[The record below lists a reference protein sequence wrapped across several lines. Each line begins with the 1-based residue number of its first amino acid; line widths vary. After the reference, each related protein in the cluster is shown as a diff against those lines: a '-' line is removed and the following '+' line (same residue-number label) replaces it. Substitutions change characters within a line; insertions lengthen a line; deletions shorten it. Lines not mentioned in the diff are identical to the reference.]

1 MFKSIGTLT
10 QNVIN
15 DISVA
20 IERYSPAVIALI
32 ALIELVW
39 IASVLVPVLYVL
51 STFID
56 FLKIWMT
63 ILPGFWGMT
72 TFFLI
77 LMVGGFVA
85 YLPSTYV
92 ARWREHMIEK
102 IARRHPS
109 PVDAEQFTPVPAAFP
124 TRADMQGSD

>member
-1 MFKSIGTLT
+1 MFRNTITLT
-10 QNVIN
+10 QNVISN
-15 DISVA
+15 ISLA
-20 IERYSPAVIALI
+20 FERYSLTAIALI
-32 ALIELVW
+32 TLIELVW
-39 IASVLVPVLYVL
+39 VASVLAPVLYVL

-92 ARWREHMIEK
+92 ARWREHMIE
-102 IARRHPS
+102 IISRRYAA
-109 PVDAEQFTPVPAAFP
+109 PVVVEQIIPVPAAFP
-124 TRADMQGSD
+124 TRLDMQGSD